1 VNSIAILK
9 PDYRELAGRRRH
21 SEIVA

>member
-9 PDYRELAGRRRH
+9 PDYREVAGRRRH